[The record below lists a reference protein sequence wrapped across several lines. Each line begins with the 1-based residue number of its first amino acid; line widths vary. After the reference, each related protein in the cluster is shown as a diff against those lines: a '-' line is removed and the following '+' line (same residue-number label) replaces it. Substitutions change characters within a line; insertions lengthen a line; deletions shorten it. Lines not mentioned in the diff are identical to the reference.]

1 MWLCI
6 LETAGR
12 RINRERGN
20 ILRISTK
27 GRYGTRAM
35 VYLGENFGQ
44 EPVSLGE
51 LAEKEGVSLK
61 YMEQIVPLLKNS
73 GLIRSVRGPGGGYM
87 LTKKPHKISLCD
99 ILLALEG
106 RGSLVDCLSDETVC
120 DRTEEC
126 VTYEIWQDIQA
137 AVNKVLDSTT
147 LADMVNRRRKK
158 GRKSPKR

>member
-1 MWLCI
+1 
-6 LETAGR
+6 
-12 RINRERGN
+12 
-20 ILRISTK
+20 
-27 GRYGTRAM
+27 M

-87 LTKKPHKISLCD
+87 LTKKPHKISLGD

-106 RGSLVDCLSDETVC
+106 RWSLVDCLSDETLC

-158 GRKSPKR
+158 GRRSPKR